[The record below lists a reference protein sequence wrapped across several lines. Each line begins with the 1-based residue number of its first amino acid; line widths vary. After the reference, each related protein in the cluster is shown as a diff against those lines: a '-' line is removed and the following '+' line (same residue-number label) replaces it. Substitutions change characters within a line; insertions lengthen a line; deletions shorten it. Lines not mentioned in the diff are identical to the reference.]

1 MDIASI
7 IATNPLSDMPSYCE
21 ESRNI
26 YNGNMQENKMGS
38 FILLSMGLI
47 RTLRQ
52 QVYHLAQITREC
64 MRATKVMELHLRSKG
79 MMVSL

>member
-1 MDIASI
+1 
-7 IATNPLSDMPSYCE
+7 MPYYCE

-26 YNGNMQENKMGS
+26 NNGNMQETQMGS

-64 MRATKVMELHLRSKG
+64 MGATKVMELHLRSKG